1 MPSSP
6 SSKTWNSPQGPAP
19 MIATVVA
26 GSPSGPT
33 CIGIRGGMEVLALR
47 CQLIDEAFELGHPAL
62 GGADGHAVLAARV
75 PAGLSGIQ
83 PILQCTGQ
91 KPVSDVP
98 EVGVLVLVCQAVAK
112 VHCLGKSRIES
123 IGKFSHGGSIE
134 QLAHRSAKRP
144 GCAAAQPTAFAMPA
158 TVRSLVPAAT
168 WWYWHGN
175 CNQGLQ
181 AYVSCCGTPTVL
193 ARD

>member
-1 MPSSP
+1 MGLSGYSSAHCPPTTLSESNTWAWMPSSP

-83 PILQCTGQ
+83 PILQC
-91 KPVSDVP
+91 
-98 EVGVLVLVCQAVAK
+98 
-112 VHCLGKSRIES
+112 
-123 IGKFSHGGSIE
+123 
-134 QLAHRSAKRP
+134 
-144 GCAAAQPTAFAMPA
+144 
-158 TVRSLVPAAT
+158 
-168 WWYWHGN
+168 
-175 CNQGLQ
+175 
-181 AYVSCCGTPTVL
+181 
-193 ARD
+193 